1 MAKTSPFEFIQ
12 QVQAE
17 TRKVAWPT
25 RRQTVMTAVMVMIMT
40 LILAVFFFIIDSG
53 FEAIVKALLGLA
65 AK

>member
-17 TRKVAWPT
+17 TKKVSWPT

-40 LILAVFFFIIDSG
+40 LILAVFFFVIDSG
-53 FEAIVKALLGLA
+53 FEAVVKALLGLA